1 MLRKS
6 PLCLMSRS
14 WKMVTSQQ
22 VSPPLERQRADT
34 EEEPNVLGQK
44 SPQENP
50 CVLPVGGDKERGPS
64 MKDTGR
70 SAEGN

>member
-6 PLCLMSRS
+6 PLCLGSRS

-34 EEEPNVLGQK
+34 EEEPNVLGQN

-50 CVLPVGGDKERGPS
+50 CVVQWAGLKRGVPV
-64 MKDTGR
+64 
-70 SAEGN
+70 